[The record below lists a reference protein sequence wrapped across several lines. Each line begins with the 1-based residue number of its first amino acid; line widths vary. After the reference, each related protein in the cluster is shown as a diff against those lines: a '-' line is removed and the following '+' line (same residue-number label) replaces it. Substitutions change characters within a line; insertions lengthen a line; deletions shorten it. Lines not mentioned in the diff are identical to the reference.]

1 MMRQIIFSILL
12 SLTLNGA
19 IGQQTA
25 FIKNGPASHLK
36 ELSKV
41 YYKEKIFLHVN
52 SAFMLTGESV
62 LFKAYC
68 LSDTDQSLSGL
79 SSIAYVDL
87 VGPGGIPVLR
97 SRINL
102 KNGLGAGDFFLPSS
116 LVSGNY
122 TLVAYTHW
130 MRNDAHAD
138 FFRKQITII
147 NPFRK
152 PQPTASVKN
161 KLEVNFYPEGGK
173 LLAGIE
179 NIVGFASAT
188 PARFSGKLMD
198 ATGTTVAEFTS
209 SQNGTGRFKFMPRA
223 GQEYKALILDSLQ
236 QAIFKTLPSP
246 RSEGVSIQVD
256 DTVDEY
262 HVTVNDLLPGKDRH
276 ILVVHHRAIPLFESE
291 LRFTD
296 QKAEVRFNKSI
307 LPPGIS
313 QISVFNSTNEIEAAR
328 LIAKRNLK
336 EGKLT
341 LEASKTQLGTRELVS
356 LKLRME
362 DTIQVAN
369 VSVSVRQLDP
379 VINKSIDATN
389 ALSGYSTTVTS
400 AMLEDFALA
409 RPADRYN
416 FDGGLPVRFMPE
428 LRGSLITGI
437 VVDSMQSPKAKT
449 IVFLSVPAKNYIF
462 YAARTDSMGRFYFN
476 TEKIPPASE
485 LIFST
490 DPGKCRGCLVT
501 VDQDELSNLADFA
514 PVDLVVDSALRKV
527 IERRSILAQIENA
540 YYVQKQDSIL
550 PGTTEPFYGKADK
563 SYNLDDFVRFPS
575 MEDIFIEYL
584 VEVIL
589 KKKND
594 KYDVK
599 AMNFVTRQAFEG
611 EPLILLDGVPLFNT
625 EQIMGYNPL
634 SLQKIEVVGR
644 KYFYGPLESDGIIS
658 MSTYNGDVKNI
669 SLPER
674 VKFIG
679 VQPAKKYYTPD
690 YSSAK
695 LEKIPDYRIQLY
707 WNPDMKITD
716 RSFSAQFY
724 TSDVAGDFEIVVT
737 GIQSDGTPIYI
748 RQIIHVDEK

>member
-1 MMRQIIFSILL
+1 MV
-12 SLTLNGA
+12 
-19 IGQQTA
+19 GQQTA
-25 FIKNGPASHLK
+25 FIKNGPASHLQ
-36 ELSKV
+36 EFGKV
-41 YYKEKIFLHVN
+41 RYKEHIFLHVN
-52 SAFMLTGESV
+52 SPFLLTGESA

-68 LSDTDQSLSGL
+68 VSDTDQTLSGL

-130 MRNDAHAD
+130 MRNDTPTS

-152 PQPTASVKN
+152 PQPTAGAKN
-161 KLEVNFYPEGGK
+161 KLTVDFYPEGGK

-179 NIVGFASAT
+179 NVVGFASNA
-188 PARFSGKLMD
+188 PARFSGKLLD
-198 ATGTTVAEFTS
+198 GSGTTVAEFSS
-209 SQNGTGRFKFMPRA
+209 SQSGTGRFRFTPRA

-236 QAIFKTLPSP
+236 QANFKTLPSP
-246 RSEGVSIQVD
+246 WSEGVSIQVD

-262 HVTVNDLLPGKDRH
+262 HVTVNNLLPGKDRH
-276 ILVVHHRAIPLFESE
+276 ILVVHHRAIPLLESE

-296 QKAEVRFNKSI
+296 HKAEVRFNKSMI
-307 LPPGIS
+307 PPGMS
-313 QISVFNSTNEIEAAR
+313 QISVFNSSNKIEASR

-336 EGKLT
+336 ESKLRIET
-341 LEASKTQLGTRELVS
+341 NKTQLGTRELVR
-356 LKLRME
+356 LNLRME
-362 DTIQVAN
+362 DTTQVAN

-379 VINKSIDATN
+379 VINKSMDPVDAF
-389 ALSGYSTTVTS
+389 SGYSITATS

-409 RPADRYN
+409 RPANDYN
-416 FDGGLPVRFMPE
+416 FDTELPFRFMPE
-428 LRGSLITGI
+428 MRGSLITGL
-437 VVDSMQSPKAKT
+437 VTDSMQSPKAKA
-449 IVFLSVPAKNYIF
+449 IVFLSVPAKNYLF
-462 YAARTDSMGRFYFN
+462 YAARTDSTGRFYFN
-476 TEKIPPASE
+476 TEKIPPVSG

-490 DPGKCRGCLVT
+490 DPGKCLGCSIK
-501 VDQDELSNLADFA
+501 VDQDELRDLADFA
-514 PVDLVVDSALRKV
+514 PTDLVVDSALRKV

-540 YYVQKQDSIL
+540 YYVQKQDSII
-550 PGTTEPFYGKADK
+550 PGMTEPFYGKADK
-563 SYNLDDFVRFPS
+563 IYNLDDFVRFPS

-594 KYDVK
+594 KYDLKV
-599 AMNFVTRQAFEG
+599 MNFVTRQAFEG

-625 EQIMGYNPL
+625 EQIMSYNPL

-644 KYFYGPLESDGIIS
+644 RYFYGPLELDGIIS

-674 VKFIG
+674 VRFTG
-679 VQPAKKYYTPD
+679 VQPSKKYYSPD

-707 WNPDMKITD
+707 WNPEMKITN
-716 RSFSAQFY
+716 RTSVAQFY
-724 TSDVAGDFEIVVT
+724 TSDIAGEFEIVVT
-737 GIQSDGTPIYI
+737 GIQTDGTPIYI